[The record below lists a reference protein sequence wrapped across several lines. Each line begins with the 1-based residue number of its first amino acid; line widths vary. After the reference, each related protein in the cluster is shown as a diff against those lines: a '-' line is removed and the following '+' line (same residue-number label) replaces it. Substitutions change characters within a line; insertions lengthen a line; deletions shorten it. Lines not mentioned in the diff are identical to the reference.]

1 MFKIEAVCD
10 KCVQNI
16 KNSHT
21 DDKARSQPI
30 LRHGMWS
37 CLLSFSTWPI
47 PKIQSQTNVL
57 TAIHCGAKTGAS
69 VLLYFYL
76 IENDKYL
83 CLDLIHGL
91 TLEPSL
97 LSKSCAHVVL
107 SCLLDTVNL
116 KEGGGGYFPS
126 TGVETRETGREGS
139 GRGVEGSGRGVE
151 GEGRNCYL
159 MYS

>member
-47 PKIQSQTNVL
+47 PKTQSQTNVL

-107 SCLLDTVNL
+107 SCLLDTANL
-116 KEGGGGYFPS
+116 KEGGGAGTSPAL
-126 TGVETRETGREGS
+126 EWRHGRLGEKEV
-139 GRGVEGSGRGVE
+139 VEGWKEVVE
-151 GEGRNCYL
+151 EWKEKEGTVI
-159 MYS
+159 